1 MKNEQ
6 ESKEES
12 AEELQSVEHA
22 LQNNLM
28 QRQTLQVEQ
37 NELDTAMSEVLASKG
52 EVYKLASG
60 ILIRSEPKTLQK
72 ELDDKKK
79 LIEAKLSALDKQSSA
94 LEARAGQLR
103 KTLSGH

>member
-37 NELDTAMSEVLASKG
+37 NEIDTAMKEVLASNG

-60 ILIRSEPKTLQK
+60 ILIRSEPKKLQT
-72 ELDDKKK
+72 ELEAKKK
-79 LIEAKLSALDKQSSA
+79 MIEAKISALDKQSLS
-94 LEARAGQLR
+94 LENRASQLR
-103 KTLSGH
+103 KALQN